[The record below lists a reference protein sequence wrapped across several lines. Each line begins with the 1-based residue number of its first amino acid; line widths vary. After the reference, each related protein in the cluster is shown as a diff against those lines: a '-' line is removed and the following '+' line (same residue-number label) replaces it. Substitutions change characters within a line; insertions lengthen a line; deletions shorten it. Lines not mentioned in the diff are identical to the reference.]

1 MGYPELKGRLP
12 TRYSPVRQFTRSRRN
27 FLLRLACVKHAAS
40 VRPEPGS
47 NSPLYVCLIVLLSY
61 SKFRL
66 TLRTLSISKNKLF
79 KYYFAVLAQQGKL
92 EAFKKPPQDFIYII
106 LKYFLPR
113 RQTTLI
119 ILIFASVSTYHLIQ
133 ILLGKYLTILDFHS
147 YHCHPTEIDID
158 QDSYSHFP
166 IQIAAVH
173 LN

>member
-66 TLRTLSISKNKLF
+66 TLTHTLNFKKQLVINKN
-79 KYYFAVLAQQGKL
+79 AVLAQRGKL
-92 EAFKKPPQDFIYII
+92 EVFKKPLQEIIYII
-106 LKYFLPR
+106 
-113 RQTTLI
+113 
-119 ILIFASVSTYHLIQ
+119 
-133 ILLGKYLTILDFHS
+133 
-147 YHCHPTEIDID
+147 
-158 QDSYSHFP
+158 
-166 IQIAAVH
+166 
-173 LN
+173 